1 MFDDIIVNLAWNH
14 FSEMHFMQLSLYLI
28 DIITMKAI
36 AWQRTAG
43 ARGTGFQV
51 VGAGRPV
58 GAILLLCG
66 SGLRNTQAR
75 QGLRNTNVLIA
86 S

>member
-1 MFDDIIVNLAWNH
+1 
-14 FSEMHFMQLSLYLI
+14 
-28 DIITMKAI
+28 MKAI

-58 GAILLLCG
+58 GAILCLPRG
-66 SGLRNTQAR
+66 GGLRNTQAR

>member
-1 MFDDIIVNLAWNH
+1 
-14 FSEMHFMQLSLYLI
+14 
-28 DIITMKAI
+28 MKAI

-51 VGAGRPV
+51 VGAGWPV
-58 GAILLLCG
+58 GAILLLRG
-66 SGLRNTQAR
+66 GGLRNTQAR